1 MKKLRI
7 SKVYIFLSIVGVIL
21 LIAFVYFNFYNNKRT
36 LDFTQT
42 AVRIRMDGNMTTYTD
57 TSIRF
62 NAIIRRETLF
72 DIEVKVDNISC
83 SIKKSIDLESNNDF
97 IKCENL
103 IDPNSYIYLYIGSN
117 LEFIAL
123 YDDVNQVVY
132 LDKRGLQNSEFAN
145 RLPLLLNP

>member
-1 MKKLRI
+1 MLI
-7 SKVYIFLSIVGVIL
+7 ITLVYL
-21 LIAFVYFNFYNNKRT
+21 NFYNSKRT

-42 AVRIRMDGNMTTYTD
+42 AVRIQMDGSISTYTD

-62 NAIIRRETLF
+62 SAIIRRETLS

-83 SIKKSIDLESNNDF
+83 SIKKSIDLRSNNDF
-97 IKCENL
+97 IKCDNL
-103 IDPNSYIYLYIGSN
+103 IDPNSYIYLYIESN

-123 YDDVNQVVY
+123 YDDINQVVY

>member
-1 MKKLRI
+1 
-7 SKVYIFLSIVGVIL
+7 
-21 LIAFVYFNFYNNKRT
+21 
-36 LDFTQT
+36 
-42 AVRIRMDGNMTTYTD
+42 MDGNMTTYTD

>member
-1 MKKLRI
+1 MLI
-7 SKVYIFLSIVGVIL
+7 IALVYL
-21 LIAFVYFNFYNNKRT
+21 NFYNSKRT

-42 AVRIRMDGNMTTYTD
+42 AVRIQMDGSISTYTD

-62 NAIIRRETLF
+62 SAIIRRETLS

-83 SIKKSIDLESNNDF
+83 SIKKSIDLRSNNDF
-97 IKCENL
+97 IKCDNL
-103 IDPNSYIYLYIGSN
+103 IDPNSYIYLYIESN

-123 YDDVNQVVY
+123 YDDINQVVY